1 MATKFSPQLP
11 ISTKALNF
19 LRDVGAL
26 LILCLLGNPVSMFCL
41 NIAFPSLAAKFAHN
55 SLIFS
60 EGMCAF
66 YTKLA
71 LKLPYYWA
79 MWWIDKRNL
88 PQYSANEQIEYY
100 FNVDSSESTLFA
112 MSTQAVKALIQG
124 YPQAFEY
131 IAENSGRLRD
141 EMFEEIINRA
151 TKRLPF
157 WRDVLEKRLKQGTLT
172 KCQVTLLVE
181 KAIEENR
188 YSSNSQYFGRNLFRY
203 VKRCGLSEALEHR
216 VKNCISYGGFRQ
228 EILDALS
235 QYKQKCIVRSLSDF
249 KKEQIREKWSEYCKN
264 NMIGYEAQKEMTIEQ
279 YRDFHLVGKL
289 LIVDV
294 IAYHIENGN
303 DNMIMLINQYEPE
316 INIIKAKMKILNL
329 C

>member
-11 ISTKALNF
+11 ISTKVLNF

-26 LILCLLGNPVSMFCL
+26 LVLCLLGNPVSMFCL
-41 NIAFPSLAAKFAHN
+41 NMVFPSLAAKFAHN

-60 EGMCAF
+60 EEVCAF
-66 YTKLA
+66 YTKRA

-79 MWWIDKRNL
+79 MWWIDKKNL

-100 FNVDSSESTLFA
+100 FNVDDSESTLFA

-124 YPQAFEY
+124 YPQVFEY

-181 KAIEENR
+181 KAIEENH
-188 YSSNSQYFGRNLFRY
+188 SASESQFIERCLCCY
-203 VKRCGLSEALEHR
+203 VKRCGLNDVLEKR
-216 VKNCISYGGFRQ
+216 IENCVSRGKFRNNV
-228 EILDALS
+228 LDSLS
-235 QYKQKCIVRSLSDF
+235 QYKQKCTVRSLADLSNATTV
-249 KKEQIREKWSEYCKN
+249 EKWQDYCKN
-264 NMIGYEAQKEMTIEQ
+264 NSIGYDAQKEMTVEQ
-279 YRDFHLVGKL
+279 YKIFHLAGKR
-289 LIVDV
+289 LIDDV
-294 IAYHIENGN
+294 IAQFIKKGDE
-303 DNMIMLINQYEPE
+303 NMISLINQYEPK
-316 INIIKAKMKILNL
+316 INVIKAKMKILDL
-329 C
+329 S